1 MKRFYY
7 LISLL
12 VLIPMGLVSCSEDE
26 VLTETGT
33 QSEPALQV
41 NTEEK
46 ALETHAKLVEG
57 FKQSATRG
65 ETSIYPDYYGGC
77 FINGQKQLVVLTKN
91 EGGQAQMMSMAA
103 NAGNLVFKPCEYS
116 YNYLNQVMDEL
127 NDYQIKNDNDIS
139 NNFSYYYLHDTL
151 NVVVVEMQE
160 CSPNRINEFKRNV
173 SSSPAIQFEQAPP
186 EIEEENYVSVD
197 NNNLSRTVSSLY
209 PGCKIFSYLTS
220 GGTIY
225 ASNGSLGYR
234 VTCDG
239 AKGFITAGHVVNSLG
254 NEVMAG
260 SGDEI
265 GICDLYDYYNGG
277 TVDAAF
283 VKVDDPATLNVLSNN
298 IGATNIT
305 LSTDV
310 VDSSSLVYGLT
321 VIKVGAV
328 TGFSETTI
336 NSTNVSS
343 TDSETHKTV
352 TKQISLTASSQKGDS
367 GGIVALHN
375 SNSYRTL
382 GIIKAAADNGNTVCT
397 LASEI
402 KKRFYYERY

>member
-1 MKRFYY
+1 MKKIYY
-7 LISLL
+7 LIGLL

-46 ALETHAKLVEG
+46 ALETHSKLIEG

-77 FINGQKQLVVLTKN
+77 FINDQKQLVVLTKN

-139 NNFSYYYLHDTL
+139 NNFLCYYLCDSL
-151 NVVVVEMQE
+151 NIVIVEMQE
-160 CSPNRINEFKRNV
+160 CSPNKIEEFKRNV
-173 SSSPAIQFEQAPP
+173 SSSPAIQFEQASPAT
-186 EIEEENYVSVD
+186 EEENYVSID
-197 NNNLSRTVSSLY
+197 TNSLTRAASDLY
-209 PGCKIFSYLTS
+209 PGCRIFSYLTS
-220 GGTIY
+220 GGITY
-225 ASNGSLGYR
+225 ASNGTLGYR

-239 AKGFITAGHVVNSLG
+239 AKGFITAGHVVIALGKSVMNNSGL
-254 NEVMAG
+254 
-260 SGDEI
+260 EI
-265 GICDLYDYYNGG
+265 GMCDLFDYYDGG

-283 VKVDDPATLNVLSNN
+283 VKVDDPVILNSLINNMGGSGLELS
-298 IGATNIT
+298 TNIVDE
-305 LSTDV
+305 SDV
-310 VDSSSLVYGLT
+310 VAGVF
-321 VIKVGAV
+321 VIKEGAV
-328 TGFSETTI
+328 TGSSTGI
-336 NSTNVSS
+336 ISSTNTSIRD
-343 TDSETHKTV
+343 TDAQKLI
-352 TKQISLTASSQKGDS
+352 TKQIDTTLFAQGGDS
-367 GGIVALHN
+367 GGPVALLSN
-375 SNSYRTL
+375 RDVVGIMKAIRKSNS
-382 GIIKAAADNGNTVCT
+382 NTVCT

-402 KKRFYYERY
+402 KKKFYCERY